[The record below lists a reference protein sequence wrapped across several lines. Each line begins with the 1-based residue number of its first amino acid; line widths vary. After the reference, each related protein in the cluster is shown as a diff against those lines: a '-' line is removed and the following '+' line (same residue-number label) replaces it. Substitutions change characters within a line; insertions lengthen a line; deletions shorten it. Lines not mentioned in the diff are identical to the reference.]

1 MITADITQ
9 LDSYEARLLMN
20 KPVFF
25 NTSVD
30 MQSRTGFSFALSAT
44 TMNPLAMETS
54 AKYELARVMEMQPQ
68 HTLFLTMCMNGSFG
82 ATRTSHSAWL
92 MVRRGTASR
101 ASSWDDLMAPVDNS
115 LVWAYH
121 VGQSIIAIA
130 LDAVGRWF
138 TPRHTS
144 LEIGG

>member
-1 MITADITQ
+1 
-9 LDSYEARLLMN
+9 MN

-101 ASSWDDLMAPVDNS
+101 ASSWEDLMA
-115 LVWAYH
+115 LVEHFQALVYP
-121 VGQSIIAIA
+121 VGQSIIVID
-130 LDAVGRWF
+130 LDKAGRWY
-138 TPRHTS
+138 TPRHIT
-144 LEIGG
+144 LETDG